1 MWQMGAN
8 GSDQEKQQFL
18 QTMLPFL
25 DGLETVER
33 YAYFM
38 AGQGI
43 LTTGNND
50 LTSLGNTYNSA

>member
-1 MWQMGAN
+1 MGAN

-25 DGLETVER
+25 DSLETVER

-43 LTTGNND
+43 LTTGSND

>member
-1 MWQMGAN
+1 MGAN